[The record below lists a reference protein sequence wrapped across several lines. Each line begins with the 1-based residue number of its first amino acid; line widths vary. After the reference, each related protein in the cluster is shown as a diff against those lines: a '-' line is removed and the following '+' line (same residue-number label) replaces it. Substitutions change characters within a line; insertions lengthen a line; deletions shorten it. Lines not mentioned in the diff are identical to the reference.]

1 MSEEAEEKEERE
13 EREETVLMVRDP
25 SKNRTRY
32 FSCGGLDKYLDTALD
47 EFQVP
52 KSQVEWHRN
61 YGHLILP
68 EHLKPEEV
76 AEVKEVPQIPLPKP
90 EHVEVIGAEEDL

>member
-1 MSEEAEEKEERE
+1 MGEEEKKED
-13 EREETVLMVRDP
+13 TVLMVRDP
-25 SKNRTRY
+25 NKLRIKY
-32 FSCGGLDKYLDTALD
+32 FSCGGLDQRLDPAVD

-68 EHLKPEEV
+68 EYLKPEEV

-90 EHVEVIGAEEDL
+90 EHVEVIDAEEDL